1 MAGQQDDY
9 PGNMGVNGPGES
21 WVALT
26 PSDSVNFA
34 KRPKAIAVGAV
45 AGSFQAVGNDGA
57 VGTFSAAAGQIL
69 AIRPIRINAAGLT
82 GGMTFLG
89 LY

>member
-1 MAGQQDDY
+1 MAGQDDDY
-9 PGNMGVNGPGES
+9 PGGAGVNSPGEK

-26 PSDSVNFA
+26 PSDTVNFA

-45 AGSFQAVGNDGA
+45 AGSFSAVGNDTA
-57 VGTFSAAAGQIL
+57 AGTFYAVAGQIL
-69 AIRPIRINAAGLT
+69 HIRPIRINAAGLT

>member
-1 MAGQQDDY
+1 MAGQLDDY
-9 PGNMGVNGPGES
+9 PGNAGANGPGET

-26 PSDSVNFA
+26 PSDSVNFS

-45 AGSFQAVGNDGA
+45 AGSFSAVGNDLVAGS
-57 VGTFSAAAGQIL
+57 FYAAAGQIL
-69 AIRPIRINAAGLT
+69 NIRPIRINAAGLT